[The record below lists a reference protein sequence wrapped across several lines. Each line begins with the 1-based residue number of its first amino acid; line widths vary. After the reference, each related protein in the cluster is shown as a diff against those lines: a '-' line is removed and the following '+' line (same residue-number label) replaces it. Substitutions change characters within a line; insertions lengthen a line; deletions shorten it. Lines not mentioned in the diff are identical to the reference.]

1 MSVFTSLSPD
11 IADYPILYP
20 SITETHWIS
29 GDGEVCTPSKEE
41 LSQMLASNSPPLI
54 CHRNWTEKKIGA
66 KLDKYLDILELFAF
80 VKPAEFCLPT
90 PTGLALA
97 TGLALPKTNF
107 EKALL
112 LRSVAYNLLDKI
124 SENVQLASDTES
136 YNSFKM
142 VGDIAEMMGQG
153 GWHWA
158 ALILPVLG
166 RSDIPKAPPTPAAA
180 AIWNVLSEI
189 QDTAPR
195 GEPGIKPILP
205 DMARNRLTEM
215 LGPNSEI
222 RKPQTD
228 YAATNCVVFDQ
239 PDAGPNPT
247 LLLSEAG
254 TGIGKTLGYLAPAS
268 LWAEANDSSV
278 WISTY
283 TRTLQ
288 HQIADE
294 LRRLPEK
301 QNNPEKFNNN
311 NGSNSAQNSRN
322 KETRRVVIRKGRE
335 NYLCLLNL
343 DEALSQMPGQ
353 PANAIALGL
362 MARWASASPD
372 GDLTGASFPAWLVD
386 LIQSRHTLGLADKRG
401 ECIHSACRHY
411 HKCFVEKSVR
421 EARQA
426 DIVVANHALLILQSV
441 FAQKDD
447 RTLSSRLIFDEGHH
461 VFDAADSAFSSAL
474 TASEASEM
482 RRWIRGAEDGLKGR
496 ARGLRNRLSEL
507 ISGDEKALS
516 ELESVID
523 VARELPSRGWQNR
536 ISSASQFGTAETF
549 FSALRICLYSRV
561 ENTESLYDIQ
571 SEIYPAPLDI
581 IKAAQDFAVN
591 LTALLTPLTQLE
603 ASLLSIIDQ
612 NSESFDSQTK
622 SRFESAI
629 KSLQRRAIMP
639 LTSWL
644 LQLQDLA
651 SSEHGVT
658 GRDGFVDWMQID
670 RIEGQDRDIGIYRHW
685 LDPTIPF
692 SEAVLQKAHGVAI
705 TSATLRDINLP
716 TDPNSAKQEHSD
728 NWQSAMQITG
738 ASHLPHPAI
747 FSIHD
752 SPFDYKNQ
760 TRILI
765 VTDIARERPAA
776 TGAAM
781 AALMKEAGGG
791 SLGLFTAIQRLR
803 AIYPY
808 LAGQLA
814 SADIPLYAQHID
826 QMNLQTLLQLFRA
839 DKNSCLVGTDAVRDG
854 IDVPGQALRMIL
866 YDRVPWPRP
875 DMLFKARAKWIG
887 KNELTDRLTRMKL
900 RQAFGRLIRRADDK
914 GIFVMLDSRLPTRL
928 TSAFPSDVTIERLPL
943 ADALFQVRDFLGR
956 QDEL

>member
-1 MSVFTSLSPD
+1 MSVFNSLSPD

-20 SITETHWIS
+20 TITETHWIS
-29 GDGEVCTPSKEE
+29 GDGEIFSPSKEE
-41 LSQMLASNSPPLI
+41 LSRMLASDRPPLI
-54 CHRNWTEKKIGA
+54 CHRNWTENKIGA

-112 LRSVAYNLLDKI
+112 LRSVSYNLLDKI
-124 SENVQLASDTES
+124 SENAQVASDKAS
-136 YNSFKM
+136 YNSHKM
-142 VGDIAEMMGQG
+142 IGDIAEMMGQG
-153 GWHWA
+153 GWSWA

-180 AIWNVLSEI
+180 AIWNELNEI
-189 QDTAPR
+189 QDAVPR

-205 DMARNRLTEM
+205 NMARNRLAEM
-215 LGPNSEI
+215 LGSNSEI

-239 PDAGPNPT
+239 PNAGPNPT

-278 WISTY
+278 WISTH

-294 LRRLPEK
+294 LRRLPER
-301 QNNPEKFNNN
+301 QNNNEH
-311 NGSNSAQNSRN
+311 NSAQNS
-322 KETRRVVIRKGRE
+322 KSQETRRVVIRKGRE

-343 DEALSQMPGQ
+343 EEALSQMPGR
-353 PANAIALGL
+353 PTNAIALGL

-441 FAQKDD
+441 FTQKDD
-447 RTLSSRLIFDEGHH
+447 RALSTRLIFDEGHH

-474 TASEASEM
+474 TASEAYEM

-507 ISGDEKALS
+507 ISNDEKALS
-516 ELESVID
+516 ELEAIID
-523 VARELPSRGWQNR
+523 IARELPSRGWQNR

-549 FSALRICLYSRV
+549 FSALRICLYGRI

-571 SEIYPAPLDI
+571 SGLYPATTSI
-581 IKAAQDFAVN
+581 IKAAHEFAAN
-591 LTALLTPLTQLE
+591 LKALLIPLSQLE

-612 NSESFDSQTK
+612 KAANFDSQTK
-622 SRFESAI
+622 SRFETAI
-629 KSLQRRAIMP
+629 KSLQRRAITP

-651 SSEHGVT
+651 SSEHGMT

-670 RIEGQDRDIGIYRHW
+670 RIEGQDKDIGIYRHW

-705 TSATLRDINLP
+705 TSATLRDTKLS
-716 TDPNSAKQEHSD
+716 TDTSSPEQEHADS
-728 NWQSAMQITG
+728 WQSAMQITG

-747 FSIHD
+747 FSIHC

-760 TRILI
+760 TRIL
-765 VTDIARERPAA
+765 VVNDIARERPAV

-791 SLGLFTAIQRLR
+791 SLGLFTAIRRLR

-839 DKNSCLVGTDAVRDG
+839 DKNSCLIGTDAVRDG

-875 DMLFKARAKWIG
+875 DILFKARANWIG
-887 KNELTDRLTRMKL
+887 KSELTDRLTRMKL
-900 RQAFGRLIRRADDK
+900 RQAFGRLIRKAEDK
-914 GIFVMLDSRLPTRL
+914 GMFVMLDSRVPTRL
-928 TSAFPSDVTIERLPL
+928 TSAFPPDVTIERLPL

-956 QDEL
+956 KDKL